1 METLKQYLH
10 KKHSDQTAKTYLYNI
25 DVFLMQYPNAKT
37 FLYRDIINYL
47 DTMKKKNPELSVG
60 IKLTSIK
67 RYYDYLLETG
77 QRNDH
82 PCRKIHLKN
91 KKKPIQIQDLFTTTE
106 LQALMNRENK
116 YKNLELRNKV
126 IISLLIHQ
134 ALTSGELCKLELN
147 DIDLD
152 AGTVYI
158 KASKKNSRRTL
169 TLQPSQ
175 IMLMQNYLSTS
186 RKNLIRKKSNTL
198 ILTQTGKAEMVDGI
212 HYVIE
217 SLKALYPDR
226 TLNPLTIRQSVISN
240 MLNEKKTPLED
251 VQLFAG
257 HKYPSTTE
265 RYRRKDINEQREL
278 IKKFHPLR

>member
-1 METLKQYLH
+1 METLDKYLN
-10 KKHSDQTAKTYLYNI
+10 KKHSDQTAKTYQYNI
-25 DVFLMQYPNAKT
+25 DVFLMQYPTAKT

-47 DTMKKKNPELSVG
+47 DTMKKKNPKGSVS

-134 ALTSGELCKLELN
+134 GLTSAELCKLEVN

-152 AGTVYI
+152 TGTVYI

-175 IMLMQNYLSTS
+175 IMLVQNYINTP

-217 SLKALYPDR
+217 SLKGLYPDR

-240 MLNEKKTPLED
+240 MLNEKKIPLED

-265 RYRRKDINEQREL
+265 QYKRKDINEQREKINL
-278 IKKFHPLR
+278 WHPLR